1 MVSCGCSVA
10 LAAFISGETKTCMA
24 QQEIPDQPMGTA
36 APGVPEQEEPGI
48 KSALLGEHDGK
59 LMPGSRP
66 GNHYVRIFY
75 SPAREFR
82 RLGPGH
88 FEATELAAMPR
99 SPLQRRLVKAKRFL
113 IGRPISS
120 ERAIHERLNKIKGL
134 AVLSSDAISS
144 SAYGTEASLAILLV
158 AGASALAVNLGVAL
172 VIIILLAIVGLSY
185 RQTIY
190 AYPNGGG
197 SYIVAKDNLGTG
209 AGLVAAASLLIDY
222 VLTVSV
228 SIAAGV
234 DAITSAL
241 PALEPYSVEI
251 GLAATVLITVVNLR
265 GVRESGTIFA
275 APTYLFIFS
284 FLIMIIAGV
293 VHALTNGGLLHPT
306 PPPAISTTEALT
318 PFLLLTAFASGCA
331 GITGVEAISNGVPA
345 FKPPESRNAAR
356 TLVWMV
362 TILGTFL
369 AGTTYLAWRFG
380 IAPNPQSNPTVD
392 SQIAS
397 LAFNGPLIWMYF
409 VFQFATALILALAAN
424 TSYSDFPRLSSLLA
438 RDGFLPR
445 QFAFRGDRLAFST
458 GIIVLG
464 VFASV
469 LLIIFRGSTDALIN
483 LYAVGVFM
491 SFTLSQ
497 SGMVVRW
504 WRKRGKGWQRSL
516 TINLAGAIATAVVV
530 VIVTMTK
537 FDRGAW
543 IVVLLIPL
551 LVVMFRGIHRHYQR
565 AHAQIAPL
573 TPVAAED
580 VRHIMLVPIP
590 SLNQPALQ
598 SLAYAWSIT
607 PDVVAVHVATEAEE
621 AAVLQKNWE
630 QWVHQL
636 APLAQSKNG
645 GRPADPTRHPHLV
658 IIESPYRA
666 LVAPLLSYI
675 DLVRRQ
681 HPNQTITVVLPEFIP
696 VHWWESLLHNQTA
709 LRLKAA
715 LLFRPGIVV
724 TNVPYHLLH

>member
-1 MVSCGCSVA
+1 MSIRKLADDESSFPLELEAQERPEPQPLSKTVVS
-10 LAAFISGETKTCMA
+10 L
-24 QQEIPDQPMGTA
+24 DR
-36 APGVPEQEEPGI
+36 EE
-48 KSALLGEHDGK
+48 LVE
-59 LMPGSRP
+59 GSRP
-66 GNHYVRIFY
+66 GNKYVRIFY

-82 RLGPGH
+82 RLGPEH
-88 FEATELAAMPR
+88 FEATERAGLPH
-99 SPLQRRLVKAKRFL
+99 SPLQRKLVKTKRFL
-113 IGRPISS
+113 IGAPISS

-158 AGASALAVNLGVAL
+158 AGAGALALNLGIAL
-172 VIIILLAIVGLSY
+172 VIITLLAIVALSY

-222 VLTVSV
+222 ILTVAVSV
-228 SIAAGV
+228 AAGV

-241 PALEPYSVEI
+241 PSLNPYAVEM
-251 GLAATVLITVVNLR
+251 GLAITILITVINLR

-284 FLIMIIAGV
+284 FLLLIIAGV
-293 VHALTNGGLLHPT
+293 LHALTHGGLLQAV
-306 PPPAISTTEALT
+306 PPPSIPASETLT

-345 FKPPESRNAAR
+345 FKAPESRNAAR

-369 AGTTYLAWRFG
+369 AGTTYLSWRFG

-392 SQIAS
+392 SQIAT
-397 LAFNGPLIWMYF
+397 LAFPGPFVWMYYI
-409 VFQFATALILALAAN
+409 FQFATALILALAAN
-424 TSYSDFPRLSSLLA
+424 TSFADFPRLSSLLA

-458 GIIVLG
+458 GIVVLG

-469 LLIIFRGSTDALIN
+469 LLVIFKGNTEALIN
-483 LYAVGVFM
+483 LYAIGVFM

-497 SGMVVRW
+497 SGMVVHW
-504 WRKRGKGWQRSL
+504 WRLRGKGWRKSL
-516 TINLAGAIATAVVV
+516 IINLSGAIVTAVVV

-537 FDRGAW
+537 FERGAW
-543 IVVLLIPL
+543 LVVILIPL
-551 LVVMFRGIHRHYQR
+551 IFMMFRAVHHHYER
-565 AHAQIAPL
+565 ARAQVAPL
-573 TPVAAED
+573 TPVSVDD
-580 VRHIMLVPIP
+580 VHHIILVPLAD
-590 SLNQPALQ
+590 LNQPALQ
-598 SLAYAWSIT
+598 SLAYARSIT
-607 PDVVAVHVATEAEE
+607 PEVIAVHIATEPEE
-621 AAVLQKNWE
+621 AAILQKNWE
-630 QWVHQL
+630 MWVKRLEPAL
-636 APLAQSKNG
+636 AKNPG
-645 GRPADPTRHPHLV
+645 VTSVDPTHHPHLI
-658 IIESPYRA
+658 IIESPYRS
-666 LVAPLLSYI
+666 LVAPLLAYI

-681 HPNQTITVVLPEFIP
+681 HPHHIITVVLPEYIAA
-696 VHWWESLLHNQTA
+696 HWWEAFLHNQTA
-709 LRLKAA
+709 LRLKTA

-724 TNVPYHLLH
+724 TNIPYHLRK

>member
-1 MVSCGCSVA
+1 MSTRK
-10 LAAFISGETKTCMA
+10 LADDDSQLFLEQDS
-24 QQEIPDQPMGTA
+24 
-36 APGVPEQEEPGI
+36 PEQTQARRPGGSVVGLEREE
-48 KSALLGEHDGK
+48 LVE
-59 LMPGSRP
+59 GSRP
-66 GNHYVRIFY
+66 GNKYVRIY
-75 SPAREFR
+75 MSPVREFR
-82 RLGPGH
+82 RLGPGR
-88 FEATELAAMPR
+88 FEATEQAGLPR
-99 SPLQRRLVKAKRFL
+99 SPLRRGLVRTKRFL
-113 IGRPISS
+113 IGRPLST

-144 SAYGTEASLAILLV
+144 SAYGTEASLAILVV
-158 AGASALAVNLGVAL
+158 AGAGALAVNLGIAL
-172 VIIILLAIVGLSY
+172 VIITLLAIVGLSY

-197 SYIVAKDNLGTG
+197 SYIVAKDNLGTS

-222 VLTVSV
+222 ILTVSV

-241 PALEPYSVEI
+241 PTFFPYSVEI
-251 GLAATVLITVVNLR
+251 GLLFTVLITVINLR

-284 FLIMIIAGV
+284 FLLMIIAGV
-293 VHALTNGGLLHPT
+293 IHALTHGGLLQAT
-306 PPPAISTTEALT
+306 PPPAISATEMLT
-318 PFLLLTAFASGCA
+318 PFLVLTAFASGCA

-369 AGTTYLAWRFG
+369 AGTTFLSWRFG

-392 SQIAS
+392 SQIAT
-397 LAFNGPLIWMYF
+397 LAFPGPFVWMYY

-424 TSYSDFPRLSSLLA
+424 TSFADFPRLSSLLA

-469 LLIIFRGSTDALIN
+469 LLVIFKGNTEALIN
-483 LYAVGVFM
+483 LYAIGVFM

-497 SGMVVRW
+497 SGMVVHW
-504 WRKRGKGWQRSL
+504 WRLRGKGWRKSL
-516 TINLAGAIATAVVV
+516 VINLSGALATAVVV

-551 LVVMFRGIHRHYQR
+551 LFVMFRAIHRHYER
-565 AHAQIAPL
+565 AHAQVAPL
-573 TPVAAED
+573 TPVSVDD
-580 VRHIMLVPIP
+580 VRHIMLVPIAD
-590 SLNQPALQ
+590 LNQPALQ
-598 SLAYAWSIT
+598 SLAYARSIT
-607 PDVVAVHVATEAEE
+607 PDVVAVHVATDAEE

-630 QWVHQL
+630 MWVKQL
-636 APLAQSKNG
+636 EPTLTRASGAA
-645 GRPADPTRHPHLV
+645 PADPTRHPHL
-658 IIESPYRA
+658 ILIESPYRA
-666 LVAPLLSYI
+666 LVAPLLAYI

-681 HPNQTITVVLPEFIP
+681 HPHHIITVVLPEYIAA
-696 VHWWESLLHNQTA
+696 HWWEALLHNQTA
-709 LRLKAA
+709 LRLKTA

-724 TNVPYHLLH
+724 TNVPYHLKR